1 MFKIH
6 LPWVGCREL
15 SLRDLF
21 AERGIRFGM
30 ACEAS
35 SFDSSVQAPLILK
48 HCHVVV
54 PEVSGKMMYTQPQRG
69 VWDFSMMDA
78 LVAKAEANEMKVFG
92 HTTMWHMQN
101 PDWLEPTLANVTR
114 DEGMY
119 ILREHVMTWVH
130 HFKDKLIGMDVI
142 NELGAV
148 MSGTGWAKYLGMEC
162 ANEAIIAAENA
173 CGWAI
178 PLYYNSFFN
187 DDADAD
193 FAINMLDMVDGIGV
207 QLHLEAAFD
216 YSAKF
221 NRVRRILEA
230 CRQQK
235 KSARFSEVTV
245 YDPTNN
251 MRRVAEVYADTIRLM
266 KEYLDV
272 VTDYVTW
279 GVKYPAWNGRHVL
292 FDKDGK
298 QTEAF
303 RAVANELVI
312 T

>member
-1 MFKIH
+1 MFRIH
-6 LPWVGCREL
+6 LPWVGYREPA
-15 SLRDLF
+15 LRDLF
-21 AERGIRFGM
+21 AERGVRFGM

-35 SFDSSVQAPLILK
+35 SFDSSVQAPLIKK
-48 HCHVVV
+48 HCAVVV
-54 PEVSGKMMYTQPQRG
+54 PEVSGKMEHTQPQRG

-78 LVAKAEANEMKVFG
+78 LVEKAEANGLKVFG
-92 HTTMWHMQN
+92 HTTMWHLQN
-101 PDWLEPTLANVTR
+101 PAWLYPTLASATR
-114 DEGMY
+114 DEGMA
-119 ILREHVMTWVH
+119 ILREHVMKVVS
-130 HFKDKLIGMDVI
+130 HFKGKLIGMDVI

-148 MSGTGWAKYLGMEC
+148 MSGYGWAQYLGMGS
-162 ANEAIIAAENA
+162 AVVAIIASEQADNELP
-173 CGWAI
+173 I
-178 PLYYNSFFN
+178 YYNSFFN

-193 FAINMLDMVDGIGV
+193 FAINMMGLVDGIGI
-207 QLHLEAAFD
+207 QLHLETAFD

-221 NRVRRILEA
+221 ARIRRILDE
-230 CRQQK
+230 CRLEGK
-235 KSARFSEVTV
+235 TARFSEVTV

-251 MRRVAEVYADTIRLM
+251 MTGVANVYADTIRLM

-298 QTEAF
+298 PTEAF
-303 RAVANELVI
+303 KAVVNELVI